1 MKTDEEIRIQ
11 GIETLIDNL
20 GLTEAGRFISLMNR
34 DGFDYTEWRENL
46 WKDKSVE
53 EISCEAMKIFK
64 PKS

>member
-1 MKTDEEIRIQ
+1 MKTDREIRIQ

-53 EISCEAMKIFK
+53 EISSEAMKIFK